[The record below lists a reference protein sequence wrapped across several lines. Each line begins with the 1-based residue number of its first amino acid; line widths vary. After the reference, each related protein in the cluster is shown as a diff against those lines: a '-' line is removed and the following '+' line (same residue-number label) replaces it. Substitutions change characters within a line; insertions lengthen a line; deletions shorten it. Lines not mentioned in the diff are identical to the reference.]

1 MYSSEK
7 HSSGENGGR
16 EGGGKTNKYQYRTM
30 YLWCVY
36 ILFVNAVCLM
46 FAVVYTGRETSP
58 KELYALTAL
67 IAVPLFYF
75 GGAGSAVFWIIGI
88 HMHNFVYFYIEHYV
102 TGGGH

>member
-1 MYSSEK
+1 
-7 HSSGENGGR
+7 
-16 EGGGKTNKYQYRTM
+16 M

-88 HMHNFVYFYIEHYV
+88 HVLITLCIFILSIMSL
-102 TGGGH
+102 GGGGIVFCTVMYL

>member
-1 MYSSEK
+1 MEAGK
-7 HSSGENGGR
+7 GEGR
-16 EGGGKTNKYQYRTM
+16 QNKYEYRTM

-36 ILFVNAVCLM
+36 ILFVNAVCLI

-75 GGAGSAVFWIIGI
+75 GGAGSAVFWIIGACI
-88 HMHNFVYFYIEHYV
+88 YMIVYFILSIMSLGRE
-102 TGGGH
+102 GGIDSCTVMYL